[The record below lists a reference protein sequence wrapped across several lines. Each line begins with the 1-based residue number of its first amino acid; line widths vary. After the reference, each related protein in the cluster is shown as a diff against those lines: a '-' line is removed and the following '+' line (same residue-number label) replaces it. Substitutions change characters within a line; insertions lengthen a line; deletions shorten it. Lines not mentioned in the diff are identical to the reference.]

1 MTLHERNLSAIP
13 AETARV
19 ARAAF
24 PQGNVYL
31 QLRDE
36 LGVLYPDEDFR
47 SLFSLGGQPA
57 ESPGRLA
64 LVMVMQFM
72 EDLTDRQ
79 AADAVRGRIDWK
91 YALGLEL
98 TDEGFDY
105 SVLCEFRARLIA
117 GGAEERLLERLLDLG
132 QERGWVRAD
141 GRQRTDTT
149 HVLAA
154 IRVLN
159 RLECVGETLRH
170 ALEVL
175 AGAAPAWLACW
186 LPPEWAEVYGRP
198 VENYRLPHAD
208 AERLAL
214 ALQTGT
220 DGYRLLEQVY
230 APTAPAWLR
239 EVDAVEGLR
248 QVWVQQYELRDGQVR
263 WREAEQQGRPPV
275 ERMIESPYDVQARY
289 SAKRGMHWTGYKACL
304 TETCDADTPHLITH
318 VKTVP
323 ACTPDVG
330 LLPGV
335 QADLA
340 ARDLL
345 PAEHLA
351 DAGFI
356 DAGVLAGRG
365 AVEIVGPAAVDTA
378 WQAQAQQGFDQ
389 AHFVIDWEARHA
401 TCPQG
406 HVSVGWAAKS
416 DRSGQTFIYV
426 RFAEATC
433 RACPCRAVCTRHAK
447 ASRSLCLL
455 PRPEY
460 EALQAARP
468 YQRTA
473 AFRTRY
479 AARAGIE
486 GTLSQVVA
494 ATGLRTS
501 RYTGVAKTHLQHVA
515 SATGVNLLRLVAW
528 LSGVPRAL
536 TRVTR
541 LAAMIAPALP

>member
-1 MTLHERNLSAIP
+1 M
-13 AETARV
+13 
-19 ARAAF
+19 
-24 PQGNVYL
+24 
-31 QLRDE
+31 
-36 LGVLYPDEDFR
+36 
-47 SLFSLGGQPA
+47 
-57 ESPGRLA
+57 
-64 LVMVMQFM
+64 
-72 EDLTDRQ
+72 
-79 AADAVRGRIDWK
+79 
-91 YALGLEL
+91 
-98 TDEGFDY
+98 
-105 SVLCEFRARLIA
+105 
-117 GGAEERLLERLLDLG
+117 
-132 QERGWVRAD
+132 
-141 GRQRTDTT
+141 
-149 HVLAA
+149 
-154 IRVLN
+154 
-159 RLECVGETLRH
+159 
-170 ALEVL
+170 
-175 AGAAPAWLACW
+175 
-186 LPPEWAEVYGRP
+186 
-198 VENYRLPHAD
+198 
-208 AERLAL
+208 
-214 ALQTGT
+214 
-220 DGYRLLEQVY
+220 
-230 APTAPAWLR
+230 
-239 EVDAVEGLR
+239 EGLR